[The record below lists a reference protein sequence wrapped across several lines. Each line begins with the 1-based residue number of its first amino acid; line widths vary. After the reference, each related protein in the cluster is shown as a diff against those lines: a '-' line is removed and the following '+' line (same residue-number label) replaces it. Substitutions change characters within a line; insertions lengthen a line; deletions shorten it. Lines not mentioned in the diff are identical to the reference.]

1 MPEKE
6 LKSCDSYHGNLPL
19 SQVIDSKIRWG
30 LHITSILILLILGME
45 LCSIPSGSASV
56 KDSSSLVF
64 VLDDD
69 DTEFKLGELRDHSFT
84 ERDTLSLTGLHMML
98 GWVKTELILSPEAA
112 DDLKMH
118 PGVRRHRWL
127 CRECC

>member
-1 MPEKE
+1 M
-6 LKSCDSYHGNLPL
+6 
-19 SQVIDSKIRWG
+19 RWG
-30 LHITSILILLILGME
+30 LHITSILILLILGVE
-45 LCSIPSGSASV
+45 LCSMPSGSATV
-56 KDSSSLVF
+56 KDSSGLVF

-69 DTEFKLGELRDHSFT
+69 DAEFKLGGPRDHSFT
-84 ERDTLSLTGLHMML
+84 ECYPLSLAGLHMML
-98 GWVKTELILSPEAA
+98 RWVEVELILPLNGA